1 MKLHSSPKK
10 IKSKPEQLPSIVIQQ
25 VLTRYVGSADQT
37 LNKISNQKKD
47 GNLPK
52 NLDLQLSIKIDAI
65 MELDIEA
72 MEEIEKE
79 LQKIRDDNN
88 EFEQSIRDEEERI
101 KREKAEE
108 ENKIEEKR
116 KIALS
121 YWSYTRYLQTWQYQS
136 AMKHFRANSDW
147 VIYWYVS
154 FMSTENLVDYIIKLA
169 TTICTKSTIKKM
181 PKAYGEHLFVE
192 TLPKILMMRGDV
204 VQASQEYI
212 EHIAQFYP
220 IWEQFILPETE
231 TVEV

>member
-121 YWSYTRYLQTWQYQS
+121 YWSYTRYLQT
-136 AMKHFRANSDW
+136 
-147 VIYWYVS
+147 
-154 FMSTENLVDYIIKLA
+154 
-169 TTICTKSTIKKM
+169 
-181 PKAYGEHLFVE
+181 
-192 TLPKILMMRGDV
+192 
-204 VQASQEYI
+204 
-212 EHIAQFYP
+212 
-220 IWEQFILPETE
+220 
-231 TVEV
+231 